1 MSNGPAIVI
10 DVTRE
15 DWPGGPRTLT
25 RLDPHREPNWLTFWF
40 GAELAPAGNQVWF
53 RITGEAIER
62 MQEETPGARGNR
74 LVDAL
79 LAWLSDDRDHQLR
92 ISTASRSTSRMPV
105 IRGSNPTV
113 ADSLAAI
120 VSAETTIGRPSPTT
134 RRLVDASVSDNTRR
148 AYAGALGQLD
158 AWLDGRQLD
167 NAALAAYLA
176 ELHDAGDADGFWSPS
191 AAARRTRRARPA
203 MCVT

>member
-25 RLDPHREPNWLTFWF
+25 RLDPNREPNWLTFWF

-79 LAWLSDDRDHQLR
+79 LAWLSDNRDHQLGDLNR
-92 ISTASRSTSRMPV
+92 FQV
-105 IRGSNPTV
+105 
-113 ADSLAAI
+113 
-120 VSAETTIGRPSPTT
+120 
-134 RRLVDASVSDNTRR
+134 LV
-148 AYAGALGQLD
+148 L
-158 AWLDGRQLD
+158 
-167 NAALAAYLA
+167 
-176 ELHDAGDADGFWSPS
+176 DAGDTRIEPYDG
-191 AAARRTRRARPA
+191 
-203 MCVT
+203 